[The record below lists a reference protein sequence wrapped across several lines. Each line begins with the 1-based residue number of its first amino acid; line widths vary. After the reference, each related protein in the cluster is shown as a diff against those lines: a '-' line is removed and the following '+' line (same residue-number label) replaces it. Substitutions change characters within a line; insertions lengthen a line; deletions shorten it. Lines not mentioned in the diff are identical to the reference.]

1 MTIALIAIALYL
13 AATGWLVASVQ
24 RAEGVPR
31 GWLLP
36 ANMALLLHGATHYMA
51 WRDTGIT
58 DLDFFAALSLAGLG
72 MAILTAVVGASG
84 RMRALGVVVFPLAAL
99 GLLGY
104 ALHGPARQPEPLDW
118 RLLLHAWLA
127 LLAYAT
133 LAIAAVLAVFLWL
146 QERALRRR
154 EFHRWLRA
162 LPPLTELETLLF
174 RTIMAGFVL
183 LGAVLL
189 TGVLFVDVT
198 PGAET
203 NPYRMGTLDDDPAF
217 RTTFTAALAS
227 DGSRYDDARWGQA
240 LDDYLVA
247 VATSPSAIPRVVTL
261 NQGGLLGAPS
271 RLGTIGDRAVGLGMW
286 VGQNG
291 LRGDSY
297 ATEAASARWW
307 GWAAQA
313 PLCFEM
319 SAATGGEVG
328 TMAEVVTARAL
339 APNRRLPARAR
350 KPTTPAARVA
360 ETAVP
365 KPKLVSKV
373 VATTQPRA
381 GLAWITL
388 SQASSP
394 PDGSQRSSTAE
405 TRRRSRT

>member
-1 MTIALIAIALYL
+1 MRGGHAALTAALLIATACAPPAAGTGDPDAASSDDAAAAPRPDHGVLYYGSYGHDDDALVVGQPWLAGALIQVYWSELEPSEGSYQWAALDRRIDVWASAGKH
-13 AATGWLVASVQ
+13 AAVRVMWSTSGAWPDP
-24 RAEGVPR
+24 RAKHPTPA
-31 GWLLP
+31 WLLARGAGIAVHTGTATEVPLFWDP
-36 ANMALLLHGATHYMA
+36 AYQ
-51 WRDTGIT
+51 
-58 DLDFFAALSLAGLG
+58 AAA
-72 MAILTAVVGASG
+72 
-84 RMRALGVVVFPLAAL
+84 RRFLAAL
-99 GLLGY
+99 EG
-104 ALHGPARQPEPLDW
+104 H
-118 RLLLHAWLA
+118 LA
-127 LLAYAT
+127 T
-133 LAIAAVLAVFLWL
+133 
-146 QERALRRR
+146 R
-154 EFHRWLRA
+154 
-162 LPPLTELETLLF
+162 P
-174 RTIMAGFVL
+174 
-183 LGAVLL
+183 
-189 TGVLFVDVT
+189 GVLFVDVT

-328 TMAEVVTARAL
+328 TMAEVVAAARRVRASFLNTYAVDVLRATPGTATYDPAWAAAL
-339 APNRRLPARAR
+339 AE
-350 KPTTPAARVA
+350 AA
-360 ETAVP
+360 
-365 KPKLVSKV
+365 
-373 VATTQPRA
+373 ATLGAP
-381 GLAWITL
+381 
-388 SQASSP
+388 
-394 PDGSQRSSTAE
+394 
-405 TRRRSRT
+405 